1 MLRMIGNRLRHIPSA
16 WDDTQ
21 PISAEIFGLERSKQ
35 HARSLAES
43 QITTDHPPRVYS
55 IIDRLD
61 DNATVLLA
69 AYREICTALAAGN
82 SITPAA
88 EWLVDNYHLVE
99 EQILQTRADLPPG
112 FYRQLP
118 KLAEGPLAGHPR
130 IFGLVW
136 AYVAHTDS
144 HFNPATLTDFVNEY
158 QLVQPLTIGELWA
171 VAISLRLILIEN
183 LRRISQR
190 IMAARRGRESADRLA
205 DQVLDLG
212 DKHANL
218 AQLFNEIDETAISK
232 SFAVQLIQR
241 LRDHGDVAGQ
251 ALDWLKLKTDK
262 LGYTFEAAVSDEHHR
277 QASANVTVRNIV
289 TSLRLIADVN
299 WEVWFDSVSLVDQLL
314 RTHSHYGDMDFAS
327 RTIYRTAIEELSR
340 GSNHSELAI
349 ARLVIDK
356 ATGAGNTDDAATP
369 DPGYHLIGPGRA
381 KLEPDLGFKPP
392 LLRRVRMAVRAT
404 GLAGY
409 LGSITLLTV
418 ITMIAGVSPL
428 LQGETSYFLLT
439 ALALLALLPAA
450 DVGMALVNFAV
461 TRLMDAAVIPGLA
474 LREGVPAQFRTLVV
488 VPTLL
493 TSRDSIEELVDR
505 LEVHYLSN
513 ADGELYFAL
522 LTDWT
527 DADTENAPGD
537 QALLE
542 VALDGIQRLNLR
554 HNTDR
559 FLLMHRSRKWN
570 PQEGKW
576 MGWERKRG
584 KLHELNRLLRG
595 ATDTTF
601 CAVGGKLAAGYPLRP
616 HARFRHKAATGR
628 GTAPGWKTGA
638 FAQSS
643 KI

>member
-1 MLRMIGNRLRHIPSA
+1 MLRMIGNRLKHNPSA

-35 HARSLAES
+35 HARSLAKS

-61 DNATVLLA
+61 DNATALLE
-69 AYREICTALAAGN
+69 AYREICVALAAG
-82 SITPAA
+82 STITPSA

-144 HFNPATLTDFVNEY
+144 HFDPPTLTDFVNEY
-158 QLVQPLTIGELWA
+158 QRIQPLTIGELWA

-190 IMAARRGRESADRLA
+190 IMTARRDREAADKLA

-212 DKHANL
+212 DKQTNL
-218 AQLFNEIDETAISK
+218 ARLFNQIDETSISK

-251 ALDWLKLKTDK
+251 ALDWLKLKTDA
-262 LGYTFEAAVSDEHHR
+262 LGYTFEAAVNDEHHR
-277 QASANVTVRNIV
+277 QAAANVTVRNIV
-289 TSLRLIADVN
+289 TSLRFISDVN

-314 RTHSHYGDMDFAS
+314 RTHPNYGEMDFSS

-340 GSNHSELAI
+340 GSNHGELTIAQRAI
-349 ARLVIDK
+349 DQAAPLNE
-356 ATGAGNTDDAATP
+356 AGNAAAH
-369 DPGYHLIGPGRA
+369 DPGYILIGPGRA
-381 KLEPDLGFKPP
+381 KFKSDLGFKPP
-392 LLRRVRMAVRAT
+392 LLRRLRTAVRT
-404 GLAGY
+404 MGLPGY
-409 LGSITLLTV
+409 LGSIALLTIV
-418 ITMIAGVSPL
+418 ALFAGILPL
-428 LQGETSYFLLT
+428 LQVDVSYALLFP
-439 ALALLALLPAA
+439 LVVLALLPASEA
-450 DVGMALVNFAV
+450 GIALVNFAV

-474 LREGVPAQFRTLVV
+474 LREGVPQQFRTLVV

-493 TSRDSIEELVDR
+493 ISRDDIEELVDR

-527 DADTENAPGD
+527 DADTEHAPANS
-537 QALLE
+537 ALLD
-542 VALDGIQRLNLR
+542 VALDGILQLNLR

-559 FLLMHRSRKWN
+559 FLLLHRSRK
-570 PQEGKW
+570 
-576 MGWERKRG
+576 
-584 KLHELNRLLRG
+584 
-595 ATDTTF
+595 
-601 CAVGGKLAAGYPLRP
+601 
-616 HARFRHKAATGR
+616 
-628 GTAPGWKTGA
+628 
-638 FAQSS
+638 
-643 KI
+643 